1 MRTKLLPYF
10 LLVASLFWATPKGVL
25 AAGIDVAVLQRQV
38 QILLQEVLNMK
49 SLIANSR
56 SQGAINSTSYI
67 AVDLD
72 SDQVLLKKNE
82 AVQYP
87 IASVTKLMTALVAR
101 QKIAN
106 TDKITLTDEMLAPY
120 GSSPSIYSGLKISAK
135 NLLYASLTQSTND
148 AAESLSYF
156 LGNDK
161 FLAAM
166 NKRAK
171 KLDMDSTVYAD
182 VTGLDAESRSTAAD
196 IAKLVAHIYEKDSK
210 ILEITKNNDFW
221 LPDAAGNRL
230 KFQNMNG
237 FYYYP
242 GFIGG
247 KTGYSPEARQTFAAV
262 FNINEK
268 PVAIVVMNSANY
280 QADTLKIIG
289 QIRAQ

>member
-1 MRTKLLPYF
+1 M
-10 LLVASLFWATPKGVL
+10 AAPKTVS
-25 AAGIDVAVLQRQV
+25 AAGIDIAALQRQV
-38 QILLQEVLNMK
+38 QILIQEVSNMK

-56 SQGAINSTSYI
+56 SQTAINSTSYI

-72 SDQVLLKKNE
+72 RGKTILKSNE
-82 AVQYP
+82 TGQYP

-101 QKIAN
+101 QKIDN
-106 TDKITLTDEMLAPY
+106 SDKITLTDEMLTPY

-156 LGNDK
+156 LGNDE

-166 NKRAK
+166 NKKAK
-171 KLDMDSTVYAD
+171 KLDMNSTVYAD
-182 VTGLDAESRSTAAD
+182 ATGLDAKSRSTAAD
-196 IAKLVAHIYEKDSK
+196 MAKLVAYIYENDPK

-221 LPDAAGNRL
+221 LPDVSGNRL

-262 FNINEK
+262 FDINGS
-268 PVAIVVMNSANY
+268 PIAIAVMNSANY
-280 QADTLKIIG
+280 QADTFKIIN
-289 QIRAQ
+289 QIKADDSLIKQ